1 MAGSSGRLEVE
12 VVSIGDELLIGQTVN
27 TNAAW
32 MGRALEAEGWHVGR
46 CQVIPDTR
54 EAILEALRGAE
65 SRAELVL
72 LTGGLG
78 PTRDD
83 ITKHVLCE
91 HNGTELVRHSDIED
105 RIVAWFGRRG
115 REVLQVN
122 RDQALLPASCTV
134 LDNPLGTASGMWF
147 DRDGGVTV
155 SMPGVPYEME
165 HIMEHGV
172 IPGMRDR
179 LASAGR
185 RPKREHRSILT
196 MGTGESQLAARI
208 EDLETQWAA
217 EGIKLA
223 YLPSPGSVRIR
234 LTAEGPATSGL
245 DAARGMLIDRLAEW
259 VVSEVGLTV
268 EQELARLLTGEGWTL
283 ALAES
288 CTGGGLG
295 AKLVASPGASAYFLG
310 GVQSYANA
318 VKVEVLGVS
327 QGDLDEH
334 GAVSEPVARSMAEGV
349 KRRIGADFGVGITGV
364 AGPDGGTEEKPVG
377 TVYIACAGPGGTRC
391 VHHRFGRDRT
401 RNLGMTIRA
410 ACALLLEEGRAMRA
424 DAHSE
429 AKGVADSP

>member
-1 MAGSSGRLEVE
+1 M
-12 VVSIGDELLIGQTVN
+12 VSIGDELLIGQTVN

-65 SRAELVL
+65 ARAELVL

-91 HNGTELVRHSDIED
+91 HNGTELVRHPDIED

-122 RDQALLPASCTV
+122 RDQALLPASCTA

-147 DRDGGVTV
+147 DREGGVTV

-165 HIMEHGV
+165 HIMIHGV
-172 IPGMRDR
+172 IPGMRKR
-179 LASAGR
+179 LAKAGR
-185 RPKREHRSILT
+185 QPEREHRSILT

-208 EDLETQWAA
+208 EDLETRWDR

-234 LTAEGPATSGL
+234 LTAEGLPRPAW
-245 DAARGMLIDRLAEW
+245 M
-259 VVSEVGLTV
+259 
-268 EQELARLLTGEGWTL
+268 
-283 ALAES
+283 
-288 CTGGGLG
+288 
-295 AKLVASPGASAYFLG
+295 SPGSISWTA
-310 GVQSYANA
+310 
-318 VKVEVLGVS
+318 
-327 QGDLDEH
+327 
-334 GAVSEPVARSMAEGV
+334 
-349 KRRIGADFGVGITGV
+349 
-364 AGPDGGTEEKPVG
+364 
-377 TVYIACAGPGGTRC
+377 
-391 VHHRFGRDRT
+391 
-401 RNLGMTIRA
+401 
-410 ACALLLEEGRAMRA
+410 
-424 DAHSE
+424 
-429 AKGVADSP
+429 